1 MATDYAVQTVQ
12 EAPAIEAARLGLME
26 SAKTLVKSPV
36 DLAAYQTAGLSTTQ
50 RQAIDAAKSGIGAYQ
65 PFINAAGTNISAGG
79 DFVQAGAKG
88 IAGLNV
94 APQYQQAYGM
104 LGTGALQAQQAGQ
117 ALGGGMYG
125 YDPSRAAAFMNPYQ
139 EAVTQNALAE
149 MRRQGTMASQGQ
161 AAQAIR
167 SGAFGGTR
175 EGVQRAE
182 SERNLQ
188 DLMQQRIMQDYSQ
201 NYGQAQAAAQQS
213 FEAQQGR
220 QLAGGQ
226 ALGSLANTY
235 GQLGQ
240 GIGSLAGQYGQFG
253 LQQGTALGQM
263 GGQLGQL
270 GTQQAG
276 LGQLGSQLA
285 QGEQGFLFN
294 LGSAEQQNA
303 QQTLDAARATQSQ
316 KAMFPYQQLAFVS
329 DIYKGTPSSQISTT
343 ATSAPTPSPLMQ
355 AASLGIAGLS
365 AATGAARANLF

>member
-226 ALGSLANTY
+226 ALGNLANTY

-294 LGSAEQQNA
+294 LGSAQQKQAQSELDASRQNTLQQNM
-303 QQTLDAARATQSQ
+303 Q
-316 KAMFPYQQLAFVS
+316 PYQQLAFQS
-329 DIYKGTPSSQISTT
+329 DIYKGAPSSSMSSMQQSQ
-343 ATSAPTPSPLMQ
+343 AAPSPFQ
-355 AASLGIAGLS
+355 QVAGLGIAGIS
-365 AATGAARANLF
+365 AAAAGSRAGLF

>member
-1 MATDYAVQTVQ
+1 MATEYNVQTVQ
-12 EAPAIEAARLGLME
+12 EAPAIEAARLGLMQ
-26 SAKTLVKSPV
+26 SAK
-36 DLAAYQTAGLSTTQ
+36 DLATRPIELPAYQAAGLSETQ
-50 RQAIDAAKSGIGAYQ
+50 RQSIDLAKRGLGAYQ
-65 PFINAAGTNISAGG
+65 PYINAAGQNIG
-79 DFVQAGAKG
+79 AGAGLTQAAAQG
-88 IAGLNV
+88 IGGINV

-104 LGTGALQAQQAGQ
+104 MGTGAQQAGQ
-117 ALGGGMYG
+117 AAQAIGGGMYG

-139 EAVTQNALAE
+139 EAVTQNALRE
-149 MRRQGTMASQGQ
+149 MRRQGDIAGQGQ

-167 SGAFGGTR
+167 AGAFGGTR

-182 SERNLQ
+182 TERNLQ
-188 DLMQQRIMQDYSQ
+188 DLMQQRILQDYSQ
-201 NYGQAQAAAQQS
+201 NYGQAQQAAQQS

-226 ALGSLANTY
+226 ALGNVANIY

-270 GTQQAG
+270 GTQQAA
-276 LGQLGSQLA
+276 LGQLGSQLG

-303 QQTLDAARATQSQ
+303 QQQLDAYRATQTQ

-343 ATSAPTPSPLMQ
+343 AQSAPTPSPLMQ

-365 AATGAARANLF
+365 AASGAAKAGLF

>member
-1 MATDYAVQTVQ
+1 MATEYAVQTVQ
-12 EAPAIEAARLGLME
+12 EAPAIEAARLGLMQ
-26 SAKTLVKSPV
+26 SAKDLVGKPI

-50 RQAIDAAKSGIGAYQ
+50 RQAIDAAKTGVGAYQ
-65 PFINAAGTNISAGG
+65 PFLNAASQNIGAGIG
-79 DFVQAGAKG
+79 LTQAGAKG
-88 IAGLNV
+88 IAGIDV

-104 LGTGALQAQQAGQ
+104 LGTGAQQAQQAAQ
-117 ALGGGMYG
+117 TIGGGMYG

-201 NYGQAQAAAQQS
+201 NYNQAQQAAQQS

-226 ALGSLANTY
+226 ALGNVANMY

-263 GGQLGQL
+263 GGQLGQM
-270 GTQQAG
+270 GAQQAG
-276 LGQLGSQLA
+276 IGQLGSQLS

-343 ATSAPTPSPLMQ
+343 ATSAPSPSPLMQ
-355 AASLGIAGLS
+355 AGSLGIAGLS
-365 AATGAARANLF
+365 AATGAAKAGLF